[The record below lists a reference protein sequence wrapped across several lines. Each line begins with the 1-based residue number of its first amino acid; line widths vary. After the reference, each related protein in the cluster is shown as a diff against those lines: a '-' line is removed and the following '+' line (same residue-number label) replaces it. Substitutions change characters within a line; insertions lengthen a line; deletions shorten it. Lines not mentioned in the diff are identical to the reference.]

1 MPCSKILSWRHK
13 RCILRPFIRPLYP
26 TYFWNFKKCLNYQNC
41 FGCWT
46 FLKSISQKMVHTSK
60 ISISPIH
67 QNFHMV
73 HNSQNFHVT
82 HSPKFS
88 YLWDGSQLHPAFLA
102 GQPWPRP
109 PPVHLHRPWLRP
121 SRDLQTGRLSFFYRE
136 QKCPAIDK
144 TGNTCS
150 QVRGADMD
158 ALGITWWVKLY
169 MCKCS

>member
-26 TYFWNFKKCLNYQNC
+26 TYFWNFKKCLNYHNC

-46 FLKSISQKMVHTSK
+46 FFKSISHITSK

-67 QNFHMV
+67 QNFHIV

-82 HSPKFS
+82 YSPKFS

-109 PPVHLHRPWLRP
+109 PPVHLQRPWLRP

-136 QKCPAIDK
+136 MSCNRQNRKYLLA
-144 TGNTCS
+144 GSGRWHGCS
-150 QVRGADMD
+150 WYYLVSKLVHVQVF
-158 ALGITWWVKLY
+158 
-169 MCKCS
+169 

>member
-1 MPCSKILSWRHK
+1 MFHNLLMPCSKILSWRHK

-121 SRDLQTGRLSFFYRE
+121 SRDLQTG
-136 QKCPAIDK
+136 
-144 TGNTCS
+144 TGYVSSTENRNVLQSTK
-150 QVRGADMD
+150 QEILARRFGA
-158 ALGITWWVKLY
+158 LTWMLLVLPGE
-169 MCKCS
+169 